1 MKYLVCNMDKIIS
14 DIFSSISV
22 LLFFLGVVLDLY
34 QRDSVKFSEI
44 TPPDKAK
51 FTEVKKF
58 RRKYRIVLFEGIL
71 VLILCLSFTYILF
84 PTVIVIFKSSILS
97 LWNFEI
103 IRTLFVLLIVFLLG
117 FTYFSISFLIKHIN
131 YFRKTGL

>member
-1 MKYLVCNMDKIIS
+1 MDKIIS

-51 FTEVKKF
+51 ISEVKIFK
-58 RRKYRIVLFEGIL
+58 RKYRVVLFEGIL

-84 PTVIVIFKSSILS
+84 PTAIMIFKNSIVS

-103 IRTLFVLLIVFLLG
+103 IRTLFILLIVFLLG
-117 FTYFSISFLIKHIN
+117 FTYFSVSFLIKHIKN
-131 YFRKTGL
+131 FHKTGL